1 MSSWVSTWIKNAN
14 TCVADKRVSE
24 LERVR
29 KELDAAWE
37 RYDSF
42 YENYIA
48 KNLPEGEPD
57 RVKDRH
63 TEIIVQHE
71 ECSIR
76 TMIV

>member
-1 MSSWVSTWIKNAN
+1 MNTWIKNTN
-14 TCVADKRVSE
+14 TCVAAKRVSE

-29 KELDAAWE
+29 KELDAVWE

-57 RVKDRH
+57 GVKDKY
-63 TEIIVQHE
+63 TEIIVQRE